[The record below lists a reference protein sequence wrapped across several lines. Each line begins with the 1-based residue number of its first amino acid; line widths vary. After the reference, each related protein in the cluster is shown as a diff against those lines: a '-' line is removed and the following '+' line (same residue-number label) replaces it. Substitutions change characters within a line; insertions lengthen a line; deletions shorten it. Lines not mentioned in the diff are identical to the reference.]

1 MIPYARKERRG
12 KRRARGQSP
21 LISSE
26 EERGK
31 CDEHE
36 EDRKREKKW
45 RRGEIGGSGFKSLL
59 KR

>member
-1 MIPYARKERRG
+1 VKKSG
-12 KRRARGQSP
+12 
-21 LISSE
+21 
-26 EERGK
+26 GK

-45 RRGEIGGSGFKSLL
+45 RRGETGGSGFKSLL